1 MNNAIGGFFGL
12 ELLGENDLF
21 SSEKGFVGLNSGR
34 NCLEYILKVR
44 NYHFLYLPYFT
55 CEVILEPLKKLEIP
69 FEFYDID
76 DNLEPIFDY
85 TKITSNQGFLYT
97 NYFGTKDKFIAQVS
111 AKIPNLIIDNAQSLF
126 SKPLENIDTFYS
138 PRKFVGVADGGFLS
152 INKKLNDDFEQDVS
166 YNRMSHL
173 LKRIDLSPEEAYAD
187 FSINDE
193 SLTHQEIKFISKLTS
208 KILSGIDFELIKKR
222 RKENFTFLHDAL
234 KNKNLLTFDIDEDS
248 IPMVYPFRTKDVQ
261 LKEKLINEKI
271 YCATYWQNVLKWAE
285 KDKNSY
291 KLTQEIIA
299 LPIDQRYS
307 ILHMEQIVNKITIIN

>member
-97 NYFGTKDKFIAQVS
+97 NYFGTKDKFISQVS
-111 AKIPNLIIDNAQSLF
+111 AKIPNLIIDNAQSFF

-248 IPMVYPFRTKDVQ
+248 IPMVYPFRTKDVE